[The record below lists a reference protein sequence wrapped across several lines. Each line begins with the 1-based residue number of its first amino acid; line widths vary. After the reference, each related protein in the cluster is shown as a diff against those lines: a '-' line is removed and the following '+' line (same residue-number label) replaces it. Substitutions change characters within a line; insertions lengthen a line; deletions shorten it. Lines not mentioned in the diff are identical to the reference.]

1 MICVT
6 GTSCGVE
13 LFPCLISF
21 TPSSQDHLCTSSG
34 VQQGLLLKKHFS
46 SLQEARPSISYTACV
61 RLVASAE
68 ERMRNGCMVSLTQK
82 DVGNCDIS
90 CSSHTHKKKKPSDST
105 EKIQEYF
112 RRQLAS
118 VACTWRILR
127 NIRRGFQLILH
138 PSARP
143 RNVFLHFLHT
153 ARRERTEK

>member
-1 MICVT
+1 M
-6 GTSCGVE
+6 E

-34 VQQGLLLKKHFS
+34 VQQGLLLKKHCS
-46 SLQEARPSISYTACV
+46 CLQEARPNISYTACA
-61 RLVASAE
+61 RLVPSAE
-68 ERMRNGCMVSLTQK
+68 EHIRNGCMVPLTQK
-82 DVGNCDIS
+82 DAGSCDIS
-90 CSSHTHKKKKPSDST
+90 CSSHTHTQKKPSDST

-118 VACTWRILR
+118 VACAWRILR
-127 NIRRGFQLILH
+127 NIHWGSQLILH

-143 RNVFLHFLHT
+143 RDVFLHFLHT